1 MGDRNGPEHANRK
14 GVFRLSF
21 PLNKSTY
28 EDSFGKHPE
37 RPLKGEVIKSHFDFT
52 ELNLLMHHPVY
63 GWMSWVQIL
72 NPSHTNFELL
82 MPKLEVA
89 YSCAQKKFETRSM
102 RR

>member
-1 MGDRNGPEHANRK
+1 M
-14 GVFRLSF
+14 V
-21 PLNKSTY
+21 
-28 EDSFGKHPE
+28 
-37 RPLKGEVIKSHFDFT
+37 KGEVIKSHFDFT
-52 ELNLLMHHPVY
+52 ELNLLMPHPVY